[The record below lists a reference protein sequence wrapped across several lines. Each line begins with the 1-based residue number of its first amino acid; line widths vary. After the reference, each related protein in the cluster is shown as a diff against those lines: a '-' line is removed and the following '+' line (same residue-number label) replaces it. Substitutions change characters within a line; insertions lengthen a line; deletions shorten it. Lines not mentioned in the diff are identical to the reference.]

1 MMVMLERELKLHLC
15 NNIINVIQINNIK
28 TPQIWLSYK
37 IEKCKE
43 NQCLC
48 FSHLVRSNTKPF
60 TLKRKK
66 EKKGT
71 SVKIGT

>member
-37 IEKCKE
+37 IEKCNPPPPPPSKE
-43 NQCLC
+43 LE
-48 FSHLVRSNTKPF
+48 HKT
-60 TLKRKK
+60 
-66 EKKGT
+66 
-71 SVKIGT
+71 IH

>member
-37 IEKCKE
+37 IEKCNPPPPRPSKE
-43 NQCLC
+43 LE
-48 FSHLVRSNTKPF
+48 HKT
-60 TLKRKK
+60 
-66 EKKGT
+66 
-71 SVKIGT
+71 IH